1 MLGGQHL
8 VVLMRILAQRA
19 AHTLGK
25 LVEGAEAVEVVD
37 LVAGDT
43 GKMKARLWEAQKRV
57 RSPLESL
64 P

>member
-1 MLGGQHL
+1 VLGGQHL

-43 GKMKARLWEAQKRV
+43 GEI
-57 RSPLESL
+57 
-64 P
+64 